1 MTNERV
7 VALFREA
14 WGEGRVYRFDDP
26 KHWPEVEAM
35 FLRAA
40 RLIEAEV
47 REECAQVCDRQ
58 MDIEEIHPAMAVAAG
73 NCADAIRFGEAE
85 G

>member
-1 MTNERV
+1 MNKETVRTLARETWDECLTEGGTLEDMFERFA
-7 VALFREA
+7 AL
-14 WGEGRVYRFDDP
+14 V
-26 KHWPEVEAM
+26 
-35 FLRAA
+35 
-40 RLIEAEV
+40 EAEV

-58 MDIEEIHPAMAVAAG
+58 MDIAEINPAMAVAAG

>member
-1 MTNERV
+1 MNREKV
-7 VALFREA
+7 WALARETGIV
-14 WGEGRVYRFDDP
+14 WGDHTLVGSEENLL
-26 KHWPEVEAM
+26 EV
-35 FLRAA
+35 FA

-58 MDIEEIHPAMAVAAG
+58 MDIEEINPAMAVAAG

>member
-1 MTNERV
+1 MNKETVRTL
-7 VALFREA
+7 AREA
-14 WGEGRVYRFDDP
+14 WNECLVEGGTLEDMFERFAALV
-26 KHWPEVEAM
+26 EV
-35 FLRAA
+35 
-40 RLIEAEV
+40 EV